1 MDLLHR
7 IFARKPNS
15 GRDPEPRRAPA
26 PQESDFNAAEI
37 LLMLN
42 QSRDLDQVLRGL
54 DAHLERI
61 QEQGRESEA
70 ALLLC
75 WAEEQLERTQRPQ
88 PAHCALWGNICQ
100 RIGAD
105 QIADPFLRALA
116 FYEKALDGYRSAQ
129 EMEGLAIV
137 HNNMGLAYM
146 GLAQND
152 ADNYRSAIPLLE
164 KALHFYEV
172 GDDWSRRAD
181 ICLSLGEAYTGL
193 EESGLDR
200 FELAREYLERSRA
213 LYERSGDSI
222 GQAQAQGQLG
232 DVQMQLVVEDRE
244 AALER
249 AIRHY
254 RNALVLFAEQD
265 EGLASAHY
273 QERLARAYLGFGK
286 EEHLRKS
293 LRSAQRASQLYE
305 KHDQIPALAGICLIQ
320 GQTHLDLAQLGAEEE
335 LLTAFKEFHRALGL
349 YRKIGDRS
357 GRADCL
363 AGLAQIYLSSE
374 DATQAV
380 DLRQALDCLEEA
392 LAIYEL
398 EDRHAAVAEIK
409 ERLDQARRFAD
420 SFG

>member
-1 MDLLHR
+1 
-7 IFARKPNS
+7 
-15 GRDPEPRRAPA
+15 
-26 PQESDFNAAEI
+26 
-37 LLMLN
+37 MLN

-70 ALLLC
+70 VSLLY
-75 WAEEQLERTQRPQ
+75 WAEEQLQRVQRPQ

-100 RIGAD
+100 RMGAD
-105 QIADPFLRALA
+105 RVADPFLRALA
-116 FYEKALDGYRSAQ
+116 FYEKALEGYENAQ
-129 EMEGLAIV
+129 ELEGLAIV

-146 GLAQND
+146 GLAQGD

-172 GDDWSRRAD
+172 GDDWPRRAD
-181 ICLSLGEAYTGL
+181 ICLSLGEAYAGL
-193 EESGLDR
+193 EEPGLDR

-213 LYERSGDSI
+213 LYERSGDPI

-232 DVQMQLVVEDRE
+232 DVHMQLVVEDRQ

-265 EGLASAHY
+265 EEGWASAHY
-273 QERLARAYLGFGK
+273 QERLARAYLRFGE

-293 LRSAQRASQLYE
+293 LRSAQRANQLYE
-305 KHDQIPALAGICLIQ
+305 KLDQIPALAGICLFQ
-320 GQTHLDLAQLGAEEE
+320 GQVYLDLAQLGAEEE
-335 LLTAFKEFHRALGL
+335 LLSAFKEFDRALGL
-349 YRKIGDRS
+349 YGKIGNQS

-363 AGLAQIYLSSE
+363 ASLAQIYLSSE

-380 DLRQALDCLEEA
+380 DLRQALECLEEA

-398 EDRHAAVAEIK
+398 EDRPDAVAEIK
-409 ERLDQARRFAD
+409 ERLDQARHFAD
-420 SFG
+420 GFG